1 MSTLKSILRKVDNL
15 CSPAHLYLI
24 VSVFFLL
31 VAMAQN
37 YGLDKE
43 LCLGSYSCAVS
54 NTAGIFVGQ
63 LLYVIFW
70 TFILNALC
78 KAGYRKIAWLIIL
91 LPFLI
96 SLALLVLLFAQQ

>member
-1 MSTLKSILRKVDNL
+1 MYTLKNLLRKVDKL
-15 CSPAHLYLI
+15 CSPAHLYLV

-31 VAMAQN
+31 VAMVQN

-54 NTAGIFVGQ
+54 NTGGIFVGQ

-70 TFILNALC
+70 TFILNTLC
-78 KAGYRKIAWLIIL
+78 KAGYKKIAWLIIL

-96 SLALLVLLFAQQ
+96 SLALLVLLFTRQ